1 VNEEDRMRYE
11 QALRL
16 RQQEIGRLS
25 HELYKAITSMM
36 VLVMTVDD
44 EEDDAARREVLATVL
59 GLDAKEE

>member
-1 VNEEDRMRYE
+1 MNEEDRMRYE

-36 VLVMTVDD
+36 VLVMTVD
-44 EEDDAARREVLATVL
+44 EEEVDAARREVLATVL